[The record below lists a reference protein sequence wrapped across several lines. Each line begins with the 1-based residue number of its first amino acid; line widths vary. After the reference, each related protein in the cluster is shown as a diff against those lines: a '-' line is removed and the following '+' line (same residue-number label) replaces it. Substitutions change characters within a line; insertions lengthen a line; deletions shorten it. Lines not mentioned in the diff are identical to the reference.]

1 MKILTRVL
9 DLFFPPICGFCGKLN
24 TKYICNECEKIVN
37 LEAINK
43 IDSYNKNYN
52 RHLYIFKYEGIIREK
67 IIDYKFNNKV
77 YLYRTF
83 TEAVLKNK
91 ENIKF
96 IEQYDFLIPVPIHK
110 ERKKVRGY
118 NQSELIARILA
129 DEIGK
134 IKLQVDILKKDKNI
148 VAQSTLDKKQRSENI
163 KGVYKVINKQKII
176 DRKILLL
183 DDIYTTGST
192 ANECSKVL
200 KEAGCTEVGIITIAK
215 D

>member
-9 DLFFPPICGFCGKLN
+9 DLFFSPICGFCGKLN

-200 KEAGCTEVGIITIAK
+200 KEAGCKEVGIITIAK

>member
-1 MKILTRVL
+1 M
-9 DLFFPPICGFCGKLN
+9 
-24 TKYICNECEKIVN
+24 N

>member
-9 DLFFPPICGFCGKLN
+9 DLIFPPICGFCGKLN

-83 TEAVLKNK
+83 TEAVLKNE

-134 IKLQVDILKKDKNI
+134 IKLQVDILKKNKNI

-200 KEAGCTEVGIITIAK
+200 KEARCKEVGIITIAK

>member
-43 IDSYNKNYN
+43 IDSCNKNYN

-83 TEAVLKNK
+83 TEAVLKNE

-200 KEAGCTEVGIITIAK
+200 KEAGCKEVGIITIAK

>member
-67 IIDYKFNNKV
+67 IIDYKFNNRV

-83 TEAVLKNK
+83 TEAVLKNE

>member
-200 KEAGCTEVGIITIAK
+200 KEAGCKEVGIITIAK

>member
-24 TKYICNECEKIVN
+24 NKYICNECEKIVN

-43 IDSYNKNYN
+43 INSYNKNYN

-118 NQSELIARILA
+118 NQSELIAKILA

-200 KEAGCTEVGIITIAK
+200 KEAGCKEVGIITIAK

>member
-24 TKYICNECEKIVN
+24 TKYICNECEKIVK

-200 KEAGCTEVGIITIAK
+200 KEAGCKEVGIITIAK

>member
-148 VAQSTLDKKQRSENI
+148 VAQSTLDKKHRSENI

-200 KEAGCTEVGIITIAK
+200 KEAGCKEVGIITIAK

>member
-118 NQSELIARILA
+118 NQSELIAKILA

-148 VAQSTLDKKQRSENI
+148 VAQSTLDKKHRSENI

-200 KEAGCTEVGIITIAK
+200 KEAGCKEVGIITIAK

>member
-83 TEAVLKNK
+83 TEAVLKNE

>member
-83 TEAVLKNK
+83 TEAVLKNE

-200 KEAGCTEVGIITIAK
+200 KEAGCKEVGIITIAK